1 MHGDRVR
8 EGTAVRAAV
17 RAAVGAGLLGAA
29 LAGPLPGRAEA
40 QADPARVGWAVE
52 GEVAPGLEG
61 WRLGLW
67 SARAEERAGES
78 GAWRAVDVLFRHAA
92 AHATDGP
99 GLWLVLERLA
109 PPARGAP
116 DAAPPAPDLTRTR
129 LRCDGGDGLAQR
141 PRALHAWPAGRSAER
156 GLERW
161 VLSFPPLPA
170 GVSTLELVAPEA
182 AGGERV
188 LVRLER
194 WPERVARARSELAGW
209 RAHCRAIA
217 HVSAIAPY
225 LDHPAARALRARGDD
240 VVVPL
245 LAAELDPRAGADVL
259 PHWVVLQALA
269 GTAWGKAHGVPDHGD
284 PAAARRVH
292 AAWRRSGPFLPG

>member
-1 MHGDRVR
+1 MDGGRARV
-8 EGTAVRAAV
+8 G
-17 RAAVGAGLLGAA
+17 AAVGAMVGAGLVGAA
-29 LAGPLPGRAEA
+29 LAGPLPERAEA
-40 QADPARVGWAVE
+40 QAAPAQAGWAVE
-52 GEVAPGLEG
+52 GEAAPGLEG

-67 SARAEERAGES
+67 AARAEPEAG
-78 GAWRAVDVLFRHAA
+78 GGRAWRAVDVLLRHAA
-92 AHATDGP
+92 AYATDGP
-99 GLWLVLERLA
+99 GLWLVLERLV
-109 PPARGAP
+109 PPAHGAP
-116 DAAPPAPDLTRTR
+116 DVAPPAPDLARAR

-161 VLSFPPLPA
+161 VLAFPPLPP
-170 GVSTLELVAPEA
+170 GVSALELVAPEA

-188 LVRLER
+188 LLRLER
-194 WPERVARARSELAGW
+194 WPERVARARAELAGW

-245 LAAELDPRAGADVL
+245 LAVELNPRAGADAL
-259 PHWVVLQALA
+259 PHWVALQALA
-269 GTAWGKAHGVPDHGD
+269 ATAWGKAHGVPDHGD

-292 AAWRRSGPFLPG
+292 DAWRRTGPFLPE